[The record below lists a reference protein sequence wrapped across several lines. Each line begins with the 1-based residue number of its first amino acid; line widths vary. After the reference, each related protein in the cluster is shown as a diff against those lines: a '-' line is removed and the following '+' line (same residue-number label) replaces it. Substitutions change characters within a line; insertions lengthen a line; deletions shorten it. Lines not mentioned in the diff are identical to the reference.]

1 MPDTVTVSETQGARY
16 TWASAGF
23 TWSSASAGKNWTT
36 AYPAVYNV
44 AVAVSLALV
53 ESTGR
58 QWTKRSTEVVGF
70 ADTLAKRLILRES
83 EAVGFGETYSDLIA
97 FVLRWVE
104 TMAFT
109 EVAAKATRKEVKEAF
124 QASDYLKR
132 VLTKSST
139 ENLTW
144 SEGLRQSS
152 IKRLSES
159 LPFLESPQRG
169 VTKRAFEAFGLDDDL
184 DRLITKRIAEA
195 VAFAETYTD
204 LIAFILRISEGLGVS
219 DLGAKQV
226 RKPLAEAFS
235 STDKA
240 ARLTIK
246 RVAEAVA
253 WGEALGRTVAYRR
266 NLTESLSV
274 SDALRKAL
282 RLNARE
288 ALALAEQYRRHA
300 NGVISDMIVGTT
312 EITEQDFAAIVEAG
326 HPPGYTDFRDFIQ
339 GDYTYRRALFRAVLN
354 SRNSDR
360 GFIDALRVT
369 VDVPD
374 IFDRGTAQI
383 TDAAAGAAI
392 YFSRSFRVVPE
403 VTMTHKGGTAVA
415 IPRLLGAVTTTGFT
429 AILENSSG
437 TRLTGSFTWIAQGY

>member
-44 AVAVSLALV
+44 AVAVTLALV
-53 ESTGR
+53 ESTGWN
-58 QWTKRSTEVVGF
+58 WTKRSSE
-70 ADTLAKRLILRES
+70 ALALAEGLTKQLTLRES
-83 EAVGFGETYSDLIA
+83 EAVGFAETYSDLIA
-97 FVLRWVE
+97 YVLRWVE

-109 EVAAKATRKEVKEAF
+109 EGAGKASRKEIREAF
-124 QASDYLKR
+124 QTSEYLTR
-132 VLTKSST
+132 VLTKSAA
-139 ENLTW
+139 ENLAW
-144 SEGLRQSS
+144 GDLLRQSTT
-152 IKRLSES
+152 KRLAES
-159 LPFLESPQRG
+159 LPMSETPQRG
-169 VTKRAFEAFGLDDDL
+169 VTKNVFEAFGLGDDL
-184 DRLITKRIAEA
+184 DRQMTKRISEA

-219 DLGAKQV
+219 DLGAKQF
-226 RKPLAEAFS
+226 RKPFSEAFGT
-235 STDKA
+235 TDKA
-240 ARLTIK
+240 ARQTVK

-253 WGEALGRTVAYRR
+253 LGEALGRTVAYRR
-266 NLTESLSV
+266 NLTEGLAV
-274 SDALRKAL
+274 SDALRRAMSL
-282 RLNARE
+282 TARE

-300 NGVISDMIVGTT
+300 NGVISDMIVGST

-339 GDYTYRRALFRAVLN
+339 GDYTYRRALFRAILN

-360 GFIDALRVT
+360 AFIDALRVT

-383 TDAAAGAAI
+383 TDPAAGASI
-392 YFSRSFRVVPE
+392 YFSRSFRVAPE
-403 VTMTHKGGTAVA
+403 VTMTHKGGSAVA

-429 AILENSSG
+429 AVLENSSG
-437 TRLTGSFTWIAQGY
+437 TRVSGSFTWIAQGY

>member
-1 MPDTVTVSETQGARY
+1 
-16 TWASAGF
+16 
-23 TWSSASAGKNWTT
+23 
-36 AYPAVYNV
+36 
-44 AVAVSLALV
+44 
-53 ESTGR
+53 
-58 QWTKRSTEVVGF
+58 
-70 ADTLAKRLILRES
+70 
-83 EAVGFGETYSDLIA
+83 
-97 FVLRWVE
+97 
-104 TMAFT
+104 MAFT
-109 EVAAKATRKEVKEAF
+109 EVAGKATRKELKEAF
-124 QASDYLKR
+124 QASDYLTR
-132 VLTKSST
+132 VLTKSSV
-139 ENLTW
+139 ENLVW
-144 SEGLRQSS
+144 SDGLRQTS
-152 IKRLSES
+152 IKRLAET

-169 VTKRAFEAFGLDDDL
+169 VTKSAFEAFGLGDDL
-184 DRLITKRIAEA
+184 DRLITKRISEA
-195 VAFAETYTD
+195 IGFAETYTD
-204 LIAFILRISEGLGVS
+204 LIAFILRISEGLGFS

-226 RKPLAEAFS
+226 RKPFAEAFS

-240 ARLTIK
+240 ARWSVK

-253 WGEALGRTVAYRR
+253 LGEALGRTVAYRR

-274 SDALRKAL
+274 SDALRKVM
-282 RLNARE
+282 RLTVRE

-374 IFDRGTAQI
+374 IFDRGTVQI
-383 TDAAAGAAI
+383 TDAAAGAVI
-392 YFSRSFRVVPE
+392 SFSRSFRVAPE
-403 VTMTHKGGTAVA
+403 VTMTHKGGTSVA

-437 TRLTGSFTWIAQGY
+437 TRVAGSFTWIAQGY

>member
-53 ESTGR
+53 EAKGW
-58 QWTKRSTEVVGF
+58 QWTKRSSEGLGF
-70 ADTLAKRLILRES
+70 VETLAKQLTLRES
-83 EAVGFGETYSDLIA
+83 EAIGFGETYSDLIA

-104 TMAFT
+104 TMSFS
-109 EVAAKATRKEVKEAF
+109 EVPGKATRKEFKEAF
-124 QASDYLKR
+124 QASDYLTR
-132 VLTKSST
+132 VLTKSSV
-139 ENLTW
+139 ENLVW
-144 SEGLRQSS
+144 SDGLRQTS
-152 IKRLSES
+152 IKRLAES

-169 VTKRAFEAFGLDDDL
+169 VTKNAFEAFGLSDDL

-204 LIAFILRISEGLGVS
+204 LIAFILRISEGLSVS

-226 RKPLAEAFS
+226 RKPFAEAFS
-235 STDKA
+235 STDKV
-240 ARLTIK
+240 ARQSIK

-266 NLTESLSV
+266 NLSEGFSV
-274 SDALRKAL
+274 SDALRKAM
-282 RLNARE
+282 RLTARE

-360 GFIDALRVT
+360 GYIDGLRVT

-374 IFDRGTAQI
+374 IFDRGTTQI

-392 YFSRSFRVVPE
+392 YFSRSFRVAPE

-429 AILENSSG
+429 AVLENSSG
-437 TRLTGSFTWIAQGY
+437 TRVTGSFTWIAQGY

>member
-1 MPDTVTVSETQGARY
+1 
-16 TWASAGF
+16 
-23 TWSSASAGKNWTT
+23 
-36 AYPAVYNV
+36 
-44 AVAVSLALV
+44 
-53 ESTGR
+53 
-58 QWTKRSTEVVGF
+58 
-70 ADTLAKRLILRES
+70 
-83 EAVGFGETYSDLIA
+83 
-97 FVLRWVE
+97 
-104 TMAFT
+104 
-109 EVAAKATRKEVKEAF
+109 
-124 QASDYLKR
+124 
-132 VLTKSST
+132 
-139 ENLTW
+139 
-144 SEGLRQSS
+144 
-152 IKRLSES
+152 
-159 LPFLESPQRG
+159 
-169 VTKRAFEAFGLDDDL
+169 
-184 DRLITKRIAEA
+184 
-195 VAFAETYTD
+195 
-204 LIAFILRISEGLGVS
+204 
-219 DLGAKQV
+219 
-226 RKPLAEAFS
+226 
-235 STDKA
+235 
-240 ARLTIK
+240 
-246 RVAEAVA
+246 
-253 WGEALGRTVAYRR
+253 VAYRR

-374 IFDRGTAQI
+374 IFDRGTTQI

-392 YFSRSFRVVPE
+392 YFSRSFRVAPE

-429 AILENSSG
+429 AVLENSSG
-437 TRLTGSFTWIAQGY
+437 TRVTGSFTWIAQGY

>member
-184 DRLITKRIAEA
+184 DRLIIKRIAEA

-429 AILENSSG
+429 AVLENSSG
-437 TRLTGSFTWIAQGY
+437 TRVTGSFTWIAQGY

>member
-1 MPDTVTVSETQGARY
+1 MPDTVTVSEAQGARY

-23 TWSSASAGKNWTT
+23 TWSSASAGKNWAT

-44 AVAVSLALV
+44 AVAVSLAIV
-53 ESTGR
+53 ETTRR
-58 QWTKRSTEVVGF
+58 QSVKRTAEGLSF
-70 ADTLAKRLILRES
+70 AERLAKQLTLRES

-109 EVAAKATRKEVKEAF
+109 EVAGKAARKEVKEAF
-124 QASDYLKR
+124 QASDYLTR
-132 VLTKSST
+132 VLAKTSK
-139 ENLTW
+139 ENLAWTD
-144 SEGLRQSS
+144 GLRQSGV
-152 IKRLSES
+152 KRLVES

-169 VTKRAFEAFGLDDDL
+169 VTKSVFEAFGLGDDL
-184 DRLITKRIAEA
+184 DRLITKCISEA

-204 LIAFILRISEGLGVS
+204 LIAFILRISESLGVS

-226 RKPLAEAFS
+226 RKPFNEAFS

-240 ARLTIK
+240 ARKSIK

-253 WGEALGRTVAYRR
+253 WGEVFGRTVAYRR

-274 SDALRKAL
+274 SDALRKAM
-282 RLNARE
+282 RLTVRE

-312 EITEQDFAAIVEAG
+312 EITEQDFAAIVKAG

-339 GDYTYRRALFRAVLN
+339 GDYTYRRALFRSILN

-360 GFIDALRVT
+360 GYIDALRVT

-374 IFDRGTAQI
+374 IFDRGTVQI

-392 YFSRSFRVVPE
+392 SFSRSFRMAPE

-437 TRLTGSFTWIAQGY
+437 TRVAGSFTWIAQGY

>member
-58 QWTKRSTEVVGF
+58 QWTKRSTEVLGF

-169 VTKRAFEAFGLDDDL
+169 VTKHAFEAFGLGDDL

-429 AILENSSG
+429 AVLENSSG
-437 TRLTGSFTWIAQGY
+437 TRVTGSFTWIAQGY